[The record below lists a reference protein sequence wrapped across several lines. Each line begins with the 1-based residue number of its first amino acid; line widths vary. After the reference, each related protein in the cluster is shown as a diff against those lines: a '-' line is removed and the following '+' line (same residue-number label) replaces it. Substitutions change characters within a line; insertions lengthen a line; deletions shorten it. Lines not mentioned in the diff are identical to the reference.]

1 MVHFQK
7 YIIFEH
13 ILFKLSG
20 YEILKFRKYQD
31 FFLIFLDQVTPDLE
45 LGPKWHPL
53 IVIGNKKSG
62 NKDCTSILAAFRS
75 QLNPA
80 QVSKITRMIEMC
92 LRSLIKFH
100 DPKVSIP
107 TGMTW

>member
-1 MVHFQK
+1 MK
-7 YIIFEH
+7 SLNLENIKIF
-13 ILFKLSG
+13 FS
-20 YEILKFRKYQD
+20 
-31 FFLIFLDQVTPDLE
+31 FFSDQVTPDLE

-80 QVSKITRMIEMC
+80 QVSKIIF
-92 LRSLIKFH
+92 I
-100 DPKVSIP
+100 
-107 TGMTW
+107 

>member
-1 MVHFQK
+1 MN
-7 YIIFEH
+7 
-13 ILFKLSG
+13 L
-20 YEILKFRKYQD
+20 RNNRD
-31 FFLIFLDQVTPDLE
+31 FFSVLLDQVTPDVE

-80 QVSKITRMIEMC
+80 QVSEIIFT
-92 LRSLIKFH
+92 
-100 DPKVSIP
+100 
-107 TGMTW
+107 

>member
-31 FFLIFLDQVTPDLE
+31 FFFLDQVTPDLE

-80 QVSKITRMIEMC
+80 QVSKIIF
-92 LRSLIKFH
+92 I
-100 DPKVSIP
+100 
-107 TGMTW
+107 